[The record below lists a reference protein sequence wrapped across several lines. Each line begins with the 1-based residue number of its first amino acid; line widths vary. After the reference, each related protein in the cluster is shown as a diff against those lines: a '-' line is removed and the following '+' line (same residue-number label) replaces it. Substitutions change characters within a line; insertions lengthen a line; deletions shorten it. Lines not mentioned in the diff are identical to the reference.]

1 MGQIQTKNYY
11 ILSYTPTSS
20 SSSESRRPYDYSLQV
35 ARFEVQRIF
44 NRQNIL
50 YRFSPHQIQYYELQQ
65 WAVRPDDMIT
75 DVVFKH
81 IVGSGL
87 VNHAGMEFFDTRP
100 DYRIEGMVEAIEKL
114 DAGDLFYA
122 HLAMSFRMVHSETG
136 TQVWEYGFDQ
146 RRQVYQPEMVYTVR
160 GLTDILHSQM
170 DVVISQLDSL
180 FLSMETGNGTI
191 PPKEPAAVDTAV
203 PAPEEDTPDDGV
215 DESAFEIIPENQD
228 RREAK

>member
-11 ILSYTPTSS
+11 ILSYTPASQPTP
-20 SSSESRRPYDYSLQV
+20 ESLRPYDVSLQV

-81 IVGSGL
+81 IDASGL
-87 VNHAGMEFFDTRP
+87 VNRAGIDFYDTRP
-100 DYRIEGMVEAIEKL
+100 DYRIEGMVEALEKL

-122 HLAMSFRMVHSETG
+122 HLAMSFRMVHGETG
-136 TQVWEYGFDQ
+136 DQVWEYAFDQ
-146 RRQVYQPEMVYTVR
+146 RRQVYQPEMVYTIR
-160 GLTDILHSQM
+160 GLTAILQSQM
-170 DVVISQLDSL
+170 DVVVSQLDSL
-180 FLSMETGNGTI
+180 FLVMGGGA
-191 PPKEPAAVDTAV
+191 PAI
-203 PAPEEDTPDDGV
+203 APLAEVEAADTPDDTPAD
-215 DESAFEIIPENQD
+215 DEDIPL
-228 RREAK
+228 